1 MGISV
6 SESQT
11 ARMMYQ
17 SRLNNDLHTL
27 TNKKAVAPA
36 SNRNKSSHKD
46 NKQ

>member
-17 SRLNNDLHTL
+17 SRLDHDFSTL
-27 TNKKAVAPA
+27 NSKKAVAPA
-36 SNRNKSSHKD
+36 SNRNKSSHKE